1 MSKLLS
7 ALVAAGFAFSLTTAL
22 AQNVKSDSDK
32 AKGQEDVMQKKEQ
45 GTDGAAQGQRNRP
58 GTDDGRSAQGAGNSQ
73 GAGSDNSSAAQGT
86 KKNGETGQSNSSS
99 DTGNASPGSST
110 SGQSGTDNTQTP
122 TKKRRMQQ

>member
-45 GTDGAAQGQRNRP
+45 GTSP
-58 GTDDGRSAQGAGNSQ
+58 SKCTTCELGRTYQT
-73 GAGSDNSSAAQGT
+73 NSSAEPKDWLLSFSAV
-86 KKNGETGQSNSSS
+86 
-99 DTGNASPGSST
+99 
-110 SGQSGTDNTQTP
+110 
-122 TKKRRMQQ
+122 